1 MTLLHFPDERKKEE
15 EGEGEGGRGRRRF
28 CGMWAGDKE
37 GNYFASLNDSTAYI
51 SSVTLLDV
59 IFMTLMW
66 NFFPDKGR

>member
-1 MTLLHFPDERKKEE
+1 MKEKKKRREREEEE
-15 EGEGEGGRGRRRF
+15 EGGSVG
-28 CGMWAGDKE
+28 CGQVTKE
-37 GNYFASLNDSTAYI
+37 VTSLASLNDSTAYI